1 MIHLQKLFLKCMLAY
16 DINAATKAFEQ
27 YKSASQ
33 SHLDTLVFH
42 EGKIASVTVYTG
54 DDEPT
59 YHTGDDSMA
68 LSFGDAIHDNAKQM
82 ELGLKA
88 LKLLRRTCA
97 MAI

>member
-1 MIHLQKLFLKCMLAY
+1 MIRVQKLFLKCMLAY
-16 DINAATKAFEQ
+16 DVNAATNAFEQ

-33 SHLDTLVFH
+33 SQLDTLVFH
-42 EGKIASVTVYTG
+42 EGKVASVTVDTG

-59 YHTGDDSMA
+59 QHTGDNSMA
-68 LSFGDAIHDNAKQM
+68 LSFGDAIHNNAQQM